1 MAISILK
8 KKREARELEEIE
20 YLKRLFLNLDF
31 FKEIQSE
38 LEPDAFHEVFC
49 YLRHE
54 SFAKYRPVFNVGM
67 CDRFYSQF
75 TRLFLKNFYL
85 LFR

>member
-8 KKREARELEEIE
+8 KKREFREIEEIE

-38 LEPDAFHEVFC
+38 LEPDAFNEIFC

-54 SFAKYRPVFNVGM
+54 SFAKYRPVFNVGKIN
-67 CDRFYSQF
+67 CFGVGSIYNEHLGPKS
-75 TRLFLKNFYL
+75 LN
-85 LFR
+85 